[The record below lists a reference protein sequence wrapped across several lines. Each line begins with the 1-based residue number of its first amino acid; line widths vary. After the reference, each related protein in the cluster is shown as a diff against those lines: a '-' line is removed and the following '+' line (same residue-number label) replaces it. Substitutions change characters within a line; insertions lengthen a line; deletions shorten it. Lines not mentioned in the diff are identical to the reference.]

1 MPFQTFTS
9 LPFLPMF
16 TCYIYILYYGN
27 IFIYTY
33 LYMGQPLN
41 RSGAR
46 TMVSTCSCGYQPFS
60 EEMTWRH
67 MKQPIS
73 KKGSTLLKITENT
86 FYVSPT
92 KPQNFR
98 AHLSKACA
106 GKTLICHI
114 GEFAYSF
121 PLPFIHCILG
131 EVIHIQIIK

>member
-9 LPFLPMF
+9 LQFLPMF
-16 TCYIYILYYGN
+16 TCYIYNIYILYYGK
-27 IFIYTY
+27 IYIYTY

-46 TMVSTCSCGYQPFS
+46 TMVSTCSCGYQPLS

-73 KKGSTLLKITENT
+73 KKDLHTENT

-106 GKTLICHI
+106 GKTLTCHI

-121 PLPFIHCILG
+121 PLPFIYCILG
-131 EVIHIQIIK
+131 EVIHIQILK